1 LNKKHIAFI
10 PGRAGSVGFPNKNS
24 IFFDIT
30 ADFIDEIGWFD
41 KVIVSSNDNKVIDK
55 AKDREYEVIER
66 EEKLSGPS
74 ISIKEVIKDAS
85 MKMEKNS
92 NTMIWLFYIPILYKK
107 VFHFNEAKQIIE
119 EQSVKS
125 IISFLPAET
134 HPYHCWNINQ
144 SKITQYV
151 KNNIYRRQDLP
162 DAWYYHHYICS
173 FDLSIL
179 DQLDDEL
186 ISEKTYPYLLDEQTR
201 EEIVEIDTP
210 IDLEK
215 WKALNNKN

>member
-1 LNKKHIAFI
+1 
-10 PGRAGSVGFPNKNS
+10 
-24 IFFDIT
+24 
-30 ADFIDEIGWFD
+30 
-41 KVIVSSNDNKVIDK
+41 
-55 AKDREYEVIER
+55 
-66 EEKLSGPS
+66 
-74 ISIKEVIKDAS
+74 
-85 MKMEKNS
+85 MEKNS